1 MGRPERSYRGA
12 RPCFHCGDTNRF
24 VNANGV
30 ISSCVTCASELI
42 AQRRA
47 GTSEAWIAARKAAK
61 AAGRE
66 AAEAAAAAEDLR
78 YVQGDYRVRMIVE
91 MRKQGDTLKI
101 VGLRFGLCR
110 ERVRQIVAKHER
122 QERARRKL
130 ASMRLEQVLV
140 K

>member
-1 MGRPERSYRGA
+1 
-12 RPCFHCGDTNRF
+12 
-24 VNANGV
+24 
-30 ISSCVTCASELI
+30 
-42 AQRRA
+42 
-47 GTSEAWIAARKAAK
+47 
-61 AAGRE
+61 
-66 AAEAAAAAEDLR
+66 LR